1 VAQWSIKKDRLQ
13 PSLLDRLTDLR
24 PDKKRESSS
33 QQELSQKQYKEA
45 VIRDLGW
52 LLNSVSLDSVV
63 DLSGHPNISHS
74 VLNYGLPDIS
84 GHTSSS
90 IDTTKLEKALQRV
103 IYEFEPR
110 IIQNSLRVKIHSDPD
125 VMSHNSL
132 VFEIEGVVFATPM
145 PFQVTLRSELDLECG
160 DFIVSEDTG

>member
-1 VAQWSIKKDRLQ
+1 MGQWSLKDRLQ

-33 QQELSQKQYKEA
+33 QQVLSQKQFKDA

-52 LLNSVSLDSVV
+52 LLNSVSMDSVF
-63 DLSGHPNISHS
+63 DLSAYPEVENS

-84 GHTSSS
+84 GHTAAS
-90 IDTTKLEKALQRV
+90 IDTSDLEKRLRSV

-110 IIQNSLRVKIHSDPD
+110 FIQNSLKIKVRSDPAE
-125 VMSHNSL
+125 MSHNSL
-132 VFEIEGVVFATPM
+132 VFEIEGVVFGQPM
-145 PFQVTLRSELDLECG
+145 PFQVLLRSELDLECG
-160 DFIVSEDTG
+160 QFNVREDAG